1 MPNTST
7 TSGAAAV
14 IAAICAGSL
23 QPPGGSTVDGTL
35 TWSCEPKKSASEA
48 SRASKCRAITASSPA
63 SVAYRIGSNDFS
75 SCHTCTTS
83 SRECRMGR
91 AEIGQDLYTPATS
104 KNNPVPAPGS
114 RPNAGWLYVSQTA
127 RSLRAS
133 RSDELTLTFGVTG
146 RPSLGKFTQTIA
158 HNAAP
163 TFNRPSDWSDQVG
176 FEPGLAAR
184 YEQRR
189 RIGQDDRAIGFDVI
203 PRFALTAGN
212 VSTAAEIGLQTRTGW
227 HLRHPWL
234 PRDGPLEI
242 ALTGGVSARAVARDL
257 FLDGNTFRDG
267 PHVGHEVFVGSG
279 EIAVLIRFRALSLAY
294 RAVND
299 TRSYAAGPKW
309 HPWASIVG
317 GVTFGR

>member
-1 MPNTST
+1 MLIAMLV
-7 TSGAAAV
+7 AA
-14 IAAICAGSL
+14 
-23 QPPGGSTVDGTL
+23 
-35 TWSCEPKKSASEA
+35 
-48 SRASKCRAITASSPA
+48 PA
-63 SVAYRIGSNDFS
+63 SVAVAQTPRTISLRIDNDAFDFWMLPWNRPDEEYS
-75 SCHTCTTS
+75 SGVHITYDGGDAPWWSRRFLRQSQACTTS

-104 KNNPVPAPGS
+104 KTNPVPAPGS
-114 RPNAGWLYVSQTA
+114 RPNAGWLYLSQTA
-127 RSLRAS
+127 RSLRVS

-176 FEPGLAAR
+176 FEPGLGAR

-189 RIGQDDRAIGFDVI
+189 RIAQDDRAIGFDVI

-212 VSTAAEIGLQTRTGW
+212 VSTAAEIGVQTRTGW

-279 EIAVLIRFRALSLAY
+279 EIGVLIRFRALSLAY

-317 GVTFGR
+317 GITFGH

>member
-1 MPNTST
+1 MVLLVAAPAGMLGAQTPRTVSLRIDNDAFDFWMLPWNRPDEEYSSGVHITYDGGHAPLWSRRFLCQMP
-7 TSGAAAV
+7 A
-14 IAAICAGSL
+14 C
-23 QPPGGSTVDGTL
+23 L
-35 TWSCEPKKSASEA
+35 TA
-48 SRASKCRAITASSPA
+48 
-63 SVAYRIGSNDFS
+63 N
-75 SCHTCTTS
+75 
-83 SRECRMGR
+83 RECRTGR

-104 KNNPVPAPGS
+104 KTNPVPAPGS

-127 RSLRAS
+127 RSLRPS

-158 HNAAP
+158 HSAAP
-163 TFNRPSDWSDQVG
+163 TFNRPSDWSYQVG
-176 FEPGLAAR
+176 FEPGVMAR

-189 RIGQDDRAIGFDVI
+189 RIGQDDRAIGFDVV
-203 PRFALTAGN
+203 PRFVLTAGN
-212 VSTAAEIGLQTRTGW
+212 VSTAAEIGVQTRTGW

-234 PRDGPLEI
+234 PQDGPIEF
-242 ALTGGVSARAVARDL
+242 ALIGGVSARAVVRDL

-267 PHVGHEVFVGSG
+267 PHVGHETFVGSG
-279 EIAVLIRFRALSLAY
+279 EIGVLMRFRALSLAY

-299 TRSYAAGPKW
+299 TRSYSAGPKW

>member
-1 MPNTST
+1 MLMAMLV
-7 TSGAAAV
+7 AA
-14 IAAICAGSL
+14 
-23 QPPGGSTVDGTL
+23 
-35 TWSCEPKKSASEA
+35 
-48 SRASKCRAITASSPA
+48 PA
-63 SVAYRIGSNDFS
+63 SVAVAQTPRTISLRIDNDAFDFWMLPWNRPDEEYS
-75 SCHTCTTS
+75 SGVHITYDGGDAPWWSRRFLRQSQPCTTS

-104 KNNPVPAPGS
+104 KTNPVPAPGS

-176 FEPGLAAR
+176 FEPGLAVR

-189 RIGQDDRAIGFDVI
+189 RVGLDDHAIGFDVV

-212 VSTAAEIGLQTRTGW
+212 VSTAAEIGVQTRTGW

-242 ALTGGVSARAVARDL
+242 ALIGGVSARAVARDL

-267 PHVGHEVFVGSG
+267 PHVGHEIFVASG
-279 EIAVLIRFRALSLAY
+279 EIGVLIRFRALSLGY

-317 GVTFGR
+317 GVTFGH